1 MMEKIRRCGVRN
13 LLDAYD
19 CEIGTSIEHDWI
31 PPHQR
36 NGIPPVPVLPR
47 NAGQS
52 PKMVPMTV
60 LLSLWTASLVA
71 CTLIATMSFRSHYKE
86 QSEWVKHRADD
97 DARRLL
103 RKTKQAERLKVAI
116 ANREWLEAHMDLYI
130 LADEIRAGVV
140 TQQTVC
146 EWAKHWEDLLDEAG
160 KHPHANTSTIS
171 TP

>member
-1 MMEKIRRCGVRN
+1 MEKIRRCGVRN

-19 CEIGTSIEHDWI
+19 CEIGTSIEQDWI
-31 PPHQR
+31 PPQQR
-36 NGIPPVPVLPR
+36 NGTPPVPVLPR

-52 PKMVPMTV
+52 PRTVPVTM
-60 LLSLWTASLVA
+60 LLAMWTASLIV
-71 CTLIATMSFRSHYKE
+71 CTLVSTISFRAHYQE
-86 QSEWVKHRADD
+86 QSEWVRQRADD

-103 RKTKQAERLKVAI
+103 RKNRQADRVRTAI
-116 ANREWLEAHMDLYI
+116 ANREWLEAQMDLYI
-130 LADEIRAGVV
+130 IADEVRAGVV
-140 TQQTVC
+140 TQETVC